1 MKKYIFFAL
10 VLVLTVVVVA
20 GGIRLFRGSLSGNN
34 EIPIVYT
41 DASGT
46 FSARLNEDETQIEYE
61 LTYADL
67 QAAVQQAHIHVGKKT
82 ENGGISVWLCSN
94 LASPPTP
101 PNTQPCPT
109 PSGSV
114 TGMITAANVVGP
126 ASQGVA
132 VGEFA
137 ALIKAIKDGN
147 TYANVHT
154 ATSPGGEIRS
164 QIRRGQG
171 HGDHDDDDN

>member
-1 MKKYIFFAL
+1 MKKYIFFVA

-20 GGIRLFRGSLSGNN
+20 GGIRLFRASLSGDN

-46 FSARLNEDETQIEYE
+46 FKATLNSDETQIEYE
-61 LTYADL
+61 LTYAAL
-67 QAAVQQAHIHVGKKT
+67 ESAVQQAHIHIGRKS

-101 PNTQPCPT
+101 AGTQPCPT
-109 PSGSV
+109 PSGTI
-114 TGMITAANVVGP
+114 TGVITAANVVGP
-126 ASQGVA
+126 ASQGVSA
-132 VGEFA
+132 GEFA
-137 ALIKAIKDGN
+137 ALVRAIKDGN
-147 TYANVHT
+147 TYTNVHS
-154 ATSPGGEIRS
+154 ATSPGGEIRG

-171 HGDHDDDDN
+171 HGDHDDEN